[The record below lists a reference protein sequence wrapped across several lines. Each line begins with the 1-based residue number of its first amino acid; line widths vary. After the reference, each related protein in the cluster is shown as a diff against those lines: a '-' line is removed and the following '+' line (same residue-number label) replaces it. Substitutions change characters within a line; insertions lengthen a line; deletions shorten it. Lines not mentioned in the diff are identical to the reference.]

1 MTTTY
6 SSGKLQL
13 TFNSGNVSVV
23 NGSGNLGVTGTYY
36 ISIQGR
42 NLIGLNLNSALVPV
56 TLTTTSTL
64 TITLPELESG
74 ETWSDIV
81 ISASTSNDVSTLT
94 QVMVVNASDTT
105 VILTSAELLKLTTSQ
120 RTVANPSA
128 LPATPIQGLIRYVT
142 SLNYYYEYDEYST
155 ATVDNL
161 TVLTATTGRWLR
173 VGAIS
178 TYITDTTATDGCDQD
193 VRTPN
198 LIVNAPSYTC
208 DGSKGDG
215 VTFWLRNEFSTIIP
229 SGTRISCTV
238 RLFEEDKSQLFN
250 SLLILEL
257 LGYVNLT
264 TGVLDASVSSGEVT
278 YQPRSQWLTL
288 PEDLDI
294 GYAAVVRVSP
304 KFTITD
310 LDNNVPYL
318 ANLTTYITFAPTSG
332 IYTPGVFGNLIYN
345 EYDKW
350 RIYSDA
356 GLSVI
361 KSKGS
366 GIINNYELNDIS
378 AETITGL
385 SSNTANQYIFL
396 TSNGT
401 SFASTTSSFISAVKR
416 CVVSTVNG
424 VGTPVSYGSV
434 TLDNTKKLSVTI
446 NYPTNVRSNYPDTLV
461 AGSSRGKF
469 NATSIVIYIKNSSNA
484 YFVSEV
490 AITPSASNDV
500 AVLNYSDFTSSTLA
514 APSSNYG
521 LYAPLSVTT
530 STPSNSS
537 TFPTGSYEVFV
548 AFKYTG
554 VVTVI
559 DHSVSE
565 LYEITA
571 DLQTIFETVA
581 TVWYSDN
588 GVPSNLI
595 GENGAYY
602 LNYNTADIYKKV
614 NDTWSLDG
622 NISVSSPSFTTIA
635 VSGQSNVVADQTN
648 DTLTLVA
655 GTGITLTTN
664 ATTDAITITGTSVS
678 NTFSTI
684 AVTGQSNIVADSGT
698 DTLTIAAGSGITLTT
713 NATTDTLT
721 ISNSGTATNTF
732 STFAVSGQSDVVA
745 DSSSDTLTLVAGTG
759 MTITTNATTDTIT
772 LASSGTSATVNV
784 GTVTALNPDQSPT
797 VTNTGTTSAAV
808 FAFGLPSAPTTTI
821 GTVSTLSSGSSVT
834 VTNTGSNGNVV
845 LNFGIPQGASGSMSA
860 SSGFILNPVGS
871 PITTSTSEVGFY
883 VDTSDNL
890 FKTRLA
896 SNGATSIVGS
906 TQDAFFL
913 RPISTPTTPS
923 TARGLFTDTTDGLL
937 KTRDASSGTV
947 RTLASLNRVQ
957 GYTATQYSSPSVQNI
972 SGVVTLDGSAANVFI
987 LTLTGNVSDLT
998 MSNIQVG
1005 ATYII
1010 YLIQDATGSRT
1021 ITLNAI
1027 FKRLTGDTT
1036 TVNTTANKVNMLT
1049 GVARSSSA
1057 ITLAPISVEV

>member
-74 ETWSDIV
+74 ETWTGIV

-238 RLFEEDKSQLFN
+238 RLFEEDKSQLFD

-345 EYDKW
+345 EYNKW

-655 GTGITLTTN
+655 GTG
-664 ATTDAITITGTSVS
+664 
-678 NTFSTI
+678 
-684 AVTGQSNIVADSGT
+684 
-698 DTLTIAAGSGITLTT
+698 
-713 NATTDTLT
+713 
-721 ISNSGTATNTF
+721 
-732 STFAVSGQSDVVA
+732 
-745 DSSSDTLTLVAGTG
+745 

-784 GTVTALNPDQSPT
+784 GTVTALNPNQSPT

-821 GTVSTLSSGSSVT
+821 GTVSTLSAGSSAT

-845 LNFGIPQGASGSMSA
+845 LNFGIPIGATGSMS
-860 SSGFILNPVGS
+860 SSTGFILTPVGS

-883 VDTSDNL
+883 VDTTDNL

-906 TQDAFFL
+906 TQDAIFL

-923 TARGLFTDTTDGLL
+923 TARGLFTDTADGLL
-937 KTRDASSGTV
+937 KTRDISSGTV

-957 GYTATQYSSPSVQNI
+957 AFTQTQYATPVINNSAT
-972 SGVVTLDGSAANVFI
+972 GTVTLDGSASNVFI
-987 LTLTGNVSDLT
+987 LTLTGNLTLT
-998 MSNIQVG
+998 MNNIQVG

-1010 YLIQDATGSRT
+1010 YLIQNATGSRT

-1036 TVNTTANKVNMLT
+1036 TFNTAANKVNMLT

>member
-1 MTTTY
+1 
-6 SSGKLQL
+6 
-13 TFNSGNVSVV
+13 
-23 NGSGNLGVTGTYY
+23 
-36 ISIQGR
+36 
-42 NLIGLNLNSALVPV
+42 
-56 TLTTTSTL
+56 
-64 TITLPELESG
+64 
-74 ETWSDIV
+74 
-81 ISASTSNDVSTLT
+81 
-94 QVMVVNASDTT
+94 MVVNSADFNSP
-105 VILTSAELLKLTTSQ
+105 VILTSVELFKLTTLA
-120 RTVANPSA
+120 RTVANSAA
-128 LPATPIQGLIRYVT
+128 LPATPIQGLIRYIT
-142 SLNYYYEYDEYST
+142 NLNYYYEYDEYST

-215 VTFWLRNEFSTIIP
+215 VTFWLRNEFSTIIS

-238 RLFEEDKSQLFN
+238 RLFEEDKSQLFD

-257 LGYVNLT
+257 LGYVNLI

-318 ANLTTYITFAPTSG
+318 ANLTTYVTFAPTSG

-350 RIYSDA
+350 RIYSDV

-366 GIINNYELNDIS
+366 GIVNNYELNDIS

-401 SFASTTSSFISAVKR
+401 SFASTTSSFVSAVKR

-424 VGTPVSYGSV
+424 IGTPVSYGSFA
-434 TLDNTKKLSVTI
+434 LNNTKKLSVTV
-446 NYPTNVRSNYPDTLV
+446 NYPTSVRSNYPDALI
-461 AGSSRGKF
+461 AGSSKGKF
-469 NATSIVIYIKNSSNA
+469 NATNVVIYIKNSSNA
-484 YFVSEV
+484 VFVTEV
-490 AITPSASNDV
+490 NITPSASNDV
-500 AVLNYSDFTSSTLA
+500 YVLNYSDFTSSTLA
-514 APSSNYG
+514 TPSSNYG
-521 LYAPLSVTT
+521 LYTPLSVTT

-537 TFPTGSYEVFV
+537 TFPTDSYEVFV

-565 LYEITA
+565 LYEITSN
-571 DLQTIFETVA
+571 LSELFSTSA

-588 GVPSNLI
+588 GVPSSLI
-595 GENGAYY
+595 GEDGSYY
-602 LNYNTADIYKKV
+602 LNYDNANIYKKV

-622 NISVSSPSFTTIA
+622 NISVISPSFTTIA

-648 DTLTLVA
+648 DSLTLVA

-664 ATTDAITITGTSVS
+664 ATTDAITITGTSVT

-684 AVTGQSNIVADSGT
+684 TVAGQSDIVADSAS

-713 NATTDTLT
+713 NSTTDTLT
-721 ISNSGTATNTF
+721 ITGTAVSNTF
-732 STFAVSGQSDVVA
+732 TTIAVSGQSDVVA
-745 DSSSDTLTLVAGTG
+745 DSASDTLTIAAGSGITLTTNSTTDTLTITGTAVSNTFTTIAVSGQSDVVADSASDTITLVAGTG
-759 MTITTNATTDTIT
+759 MTITTNTTTDTIT
-772 LASSGTSATVNV
+772 FESSGVNVDVTRTSTMSNSIGTGSKTFTYTASSNLGWLVSTRLRAAYDVSNYMEGV
-784 GTVTALNPDQSPT
+784 VTA
-797 VTNTGTTSAAV
+797 
-808 FAFGLPSAPTTTI
+808 
-821 GTVSTLSSGSSVT
+821 VSSTSVT
-834 VTNTGSNGNVV
+834 ITSDNAVGSGTYTSWNITIAGDKGSTGSAGS
-845 LNFGIPQGASGSMSA
+845 LNAA
-860 SSGFILNPVGS
+860 SGFILTPVGS
-871 PITTSTSEVGFY
+871 PITTSTNEVGFY
-883 VDTSDNL
+883 VDSTDNL
-890 FKTRLA
+890 FKTRDV
-896 SNGATSIVGS
+896 NN
-906 TQDAFFL
+906 
-913 RPISTPTTPS
+913 
-923 TARGLFTDTTDGLL
+923 
-937 KTRDASSGTV
+937 GTV

-957 GYTATQYSSPSVQNI
+957 AFTQTQYATPVINNSAT
-972 SGVVTLDGSAANVFI
+972 GTVTLDGSASNVFI
-987 LTLTGNVSDLT
+987 LTLTGNLTLT
-998 MSNIQVG
+998 MNNIQVG

>member
-42 NLIGLNLNSALVPV
+42 NLIGLNLNSTLVPV

-64 TITLPELESG
+64 TITLPSLASG

-81 ISASTSNDVSTLT
+81 ISASTTNNVSTLT
-94 QVMVVNASDTT
+94 QVMVVNSADFNSP
-105 VILTSAELLKLTTSQ
+105 VILTSVELFKLTTLA
-120 RTVANPSA
+120 RTVANSAA
-128 LPATPIQGLIRYVT
+128 LPATPIQGLIRYIT
-142 SLNYYYEYDEYST
+142 NLNYYYEYDEYST

-215 VTFWLRNEFSTIIP
+215 VTFWLRNEFSTIIS

-238 RLFEEDKSQLFN
+238 RLFEEDKSQLFD

-257 LGYVNLT
+257 LGYVNLI

-318 ANLTTYITFAPTSG
+318 ANLTTYVTFAPTSG

-350 RIYSDA
+350 RIYSDV

-366 GIINNYELNDIS
+366 GIVNNYELNDIS

-401 SFASTTSSFISAVKR
+401 SFASTTSSFVSAVKR

-424 VGTPVSYGSV
+424 IGTPVSYGSFA
-434 TLDNTKKLSVTI
+434 LNNTKKLSVTV
-446 NYPTNVRSNYPDTLV
+446 NYPTSVRSNYPDALI
-461 AGSSRGKF
+461 AGSSKGKF
-469 NATSIVIYIKNSSNA
+469 NATNVVIYIKNSSNA
-484 YFVSEV
+484 VFVTEV
-490 AITPSASNDV
+490 NITPSASNDV
-500 AVLNYSDFTSSTLA
+500 YVLNYSDFTSSTLA
-514 APSSNYG
+514 TPSSNYG
-521 LYAPLSVTT
+521 LYTPLSVTT

-537 TFPTGSYEVFV
+537 TFPTDSYEVFV

-565 LYEITA
+565 LYEITSN
-571 DLQTIFETVA
+571 LSELFSTSA

-588 GVPSNLI
+588 GVPSSLI
-595 GENGAYY
+595 GEDGSYY
-602 LNYNTADIYKKV
+602 LNYDNANIYKKV

-622 NISVSSPSFTTIA
+622 NISVISPSFTTIA

-648 DTLTLVA
+648 DSLTLVA

-664 ATTDAITITGTSVS
+664 ATTDAITITGTSVT

-684 AVTGQSNIVADSGT
+684 TVA
-698 DTLTIAAGSGITLTT
+698 
-713 NATTDTLT
+713 
-721 ISNSGTATNTF
+721 
-732 STFAVSGQSDVVA
+732 GQSDVVA
-745 DSSSDTLTLVAGTG
+745 DSASDTITLVAGTG
-759 MTITTNATTDTIT
+759 MTITTNTTTDTIT
-772 LASSGTSATVNV
+772 FESSGVNVDVTRTSTMSNSIGTGSKTFTYTASSNLGWLVSTRLRAAYDVSNYMEGV
-784 GTVTALNPDQSPT
+784 VTA
-797 VTNTGTTSAAV
+797 
-808 FAFGLPSAPTTTI
+808 
-821 GTVSTLSSGSSVT
+821 VSSTSVT
-834 VTNTGSNGNVV
+834 ITSDNAVGSGTYTSWNITIAGDKGSTGSAGS
-845 LNFGIPQGASGSMSA
+845 LNAA
-860 SSGFILNPVGS
+860 SGFILTPVGS
-871 PITTSTSEVGFY
+871 PITTSTNEVGFY
-883 VDTSDNL
+883 VDSTDNL
-890 FKTRLA
+890 FKTRDV
-896 SNGATSIVGS
+896 NN
-906 TQDAFFL
+906 
-913 RPISTPTTPS
+913 
-923 TARGLFTDTTDGLL
+923 
-937 KTRDASSGTV
+937 GTV

-957 GYTATQYSSPSVQNI
+957 AFTQTQYATPVINNSAT
-972 SGVVTLDGSAANVFI
+972 GTVTLDGSASNVFI
-987 LTLTGNVSDLT
+987 LTLTGNLTLT
-998 MSNIQVG
+998 MNNIQVG

-1021 ITLNAI
+1021 ITLDAI

>member
-64 TITLPELESG
+64 TITLPSLANG

-81 ISASTSNDVSTLT
+81 ISASTTNDVSALS
-94 QVMVVNASDTT
+94 QVMVVNSADFNSS
-105 VILTSAELLKLTTSQ
+105 VILTSVELLKLTTSE
-120 RTVANPSA
+120 RTVANSAA

-142 SLNYYYEYDEYST
+142 NLNYYYEYDKDST

-161 TVLTATTGRWLR
+161 TVLTATTGRWIR

-178 TYITDTTATDGCDQD
+178 TYITDTTSNDGCDQD
-193 VRTPN
+193 VRTPD

-208 DGSKGDG
+208 NGSKGDG

-238 RLFEEDKSQLFN
+238 RLFEEDKSQLFD

-264 TGVLDASVSSGEVT
+264 TGVLNAATSSGEVV

-318 ANLTTYITFAPTSG
+318 ANLTTYVTFAPTSG

-366 GIINNYELNDIS
+366 GIVNNYELNDIS

-401 SFASTTSSFISAVKR
+401 SFASTTSSFVSAVKR

-424 VGTPVSYGSV
+424 IGTPVSYGSV
-434 TLDNTKKLSVTI
+434 SLNNTKKLSVTV
-446 NYPTNVRSNYPDTLV
+446 NYPTSVRSNYPDALI
-461 AGSSRGKF
+461 AGSSKGKF
-469 NATSIVIYIKNSSNA
+469 NATSVVIYIKNNSNA
-484 YFVSEV
+484 VFVTEV
-490 AITPSASNDV
+490 NITPSASNDV
-500 AVLNYSDFTSSTLA
+500 YVLNYSDFTSSTLA
-514 APSSNYG
+514 TPSSNYG

-565 LYEITA
+565 LYEITSN
-571 DLQTIFETVA
+571 LSELFSTSA

-588 GVPSNLI
+588 GVPSSLI
-595 GENGAYY
+595 GEDGSYY
-602 LNYNTADIYKKV
+602 LNYDNANIYKKV
-614 NDTWSLDG
+614 NDTWVLDG
-622 NISVSSPSFTTIA
+622 NIAITTPSFGTVV

-648 DTLTLVA
+648 DSLTLVA
-655 GTGITLTTN
+655 GTGITLTTDF
-664 ATTDAITITGTSVS
+664 TTDAITITGTSVS

-684 AVTGQSNIVADSGT
+684 TVA
-698 DTLTIAAGSGITLTT
+698 
-713 NATTDTLT
+713 
-721 ISNSGTATNTF
+721 
-732 STFAVSGQSDVVA
+732 GQSDVVA
-745 DSSSDTLTLVAGTG
+745 DSASDNITLVAGTG

-772 LASSGTSATVNV
+772 FESSGTSATVNV
-784 GTVTALNPDQSPT
+784 DTVTALNPDQSPT

-821 GTVSTLSSGSSVT
+821 GTVSTLSAGSSVT

-845 LNFGIPQGASGSMSA
+845 LNFGIPQGVSGSMSA
-860 SSGFILNPVGS
+860 ASGFILTPVGS

-883 VDTSDNL
+883 VPLIT
-890 FKTRLA
+890 T
-896 SNGATSIVGS
+896 SNGDTSIVGS
-906 TQDAFFL
+906 TQDSFFL
-913 RPISTPTTPS
+913 RPISTPVTPS
-923 TARGLFTDTTDGLL
+923 TARALFTDTTDGLL
-937 KTRDASSGTV
+937 KTRDVSSGTV

-957 GYTATQYSSPSVQNI
+957 GYTATQFGSPLVQNI

-998 MSNIQVG
+998 MNNIQVG

-1036 TVNTTANKVNMLT
+1036 TFNTTANKVNMLT

-1057 ITLAPISVEV
+1057 ITLAHISVEV

>member
-64 TITLPELESG
+64 TITLPSLANG

-81 ISASTSNDVSTLT
+81 ISASTTNDVSALS
-94 QVMVVNASDTT
+94 QVMVVNSADFNSP
-105 VILTSAELLKLTTSQ
+105 VILTSVELLKLTTSE
-120 RTVANPSA
+120 RTVANSAA

-142 SLNYYYEYDEYST
+142 NLNYYYEYDKDST

-161 TVLTATTGRWLR
+161 TVLTATTGRWIR

-178 TYITDTTATDGCDQD
+178 TYITDTTSNDGCDQD
-193 VRTPN
+193 VRTPD

-238 RLFEEDKSQLFN
+238 RLFEEDKSQLFD

-264 TGVLDASVSSGEVT
+264 TGVLNAATSSGEVV

-318 ANLTTYITFAPTSG
+318 ANLTTYVTFAPTSG

-366 GIINNYELNDIS
+366 GIVNNYELNDIS

-401 SFASTTSSFISAVKR
+401 SFASTTSSFVSAVKR

-424 VGTPVSYGSV
+424 IGTPASYGSV
-434 TLDNTKKLSVTI
+434 SLNNTKKLSVTV
-446 NYPTNVRSNYPDTLV
+446 NYPTSVRSNYPDALI
-461 AGSSRGKF
+461 AGSSKGKF
-469 NATSIVIYIKNSSNA
+469 NATSVVIYIKNNSNA
-484 YFVSEV
+484 VFVTEV
-490 AITPSASNDV
+490 NITPSASNDV
-500 AVLNYSDFTSSTLA
+500 YVLNYSDFTSSTLA
-514 APSSNYG
+514 TPSSNYG
-521 LYAPLSVTT
+521 LYAPLTVTT

-565 LYEITA
+565 LYEITSN
-571 DLQTIFETVA
+571 LSELFSTSA

-588 GVPSNLI
+588 GVPSSLI
-595 GENGAYY
+595 GEDGSYY
-602 LNYNTADIYKKV
+602 LNYDNANIYKKV
-614 NDTWSLDG
+614 NDTWVLDG
-622 NISVSSPSFTTIA
+622 NIAITTPSFGTVV
-635 VSGQSNVVADQTN
+635 VSGQDDVVADQTN
-648 DTLTLVA
+648 DSLTLVA

-664 ATTDAITITGTSVS
+664 ATTDAITITGTSVT

-684 AVTGQSNIVADSGT
+684 TVAGQSDIVADS
-698 DTLTIAAGSGITLTT
+698 A
-713 NATTDTLT
+713 
-721 ISNSGTATNTF
+721 
-732 STFAVSGQSDVVA
+732 
-745 DSSSDTLTLVAGTG
+745 SDTITLVAGTG

-784 GTVTALNPDQSPT
+784 DTVTTLNPDQSPT

-821 GTVSTLSSGSSVT
+821 GTVSTLSAGSSVT

-845 LNFGIPQGASGSMSA
+845 LNFGIPQGVSGSMSA
-860 SSGFILNPVGS
+860 ASGFILTPVGS

-883 VDTSDNL
+883 VDTTDNL
-890 FKTRLA
+890 FKTRDA
-896 SNGATSIVGS
+896 SN
-906 TQDAFFL
+906 
-913 RPISTPTTPS
+913 
-923 TARGLFTDTTDGLL
+923 
-937 KTRDASSGTV
+937 GTV

-957 GYTATQYSSPSVQNI
+957 AFTQTQYATPVINNSAT
-972 SGVVTLDGSAANVFI
+972 GTVTLDGSASNVFI
-987 LTLTGNVSDLT
+987 LTLTGNLTLT
-998 MSNIQVG
+998 MNNIQVG

-1036 TVNTTANKVNMLT
+1036 TFNTTANKVNMLT

>member
-42 NLIGLNLNSALVPV
+42 NLIGLNLNSTLVPV

-64 TITLPELESG
+64 TITLPSLASG

-81 ISASTSNDVSTLT
+81 ISASTTNNVSALT
-94 QVMVVNASDTT
+94 QVMVVNSADFNSP
-105 VILTSAELLKLTTSQ
+105 VILTSVELFKLTTLA
-120 RTVANPSA
+120 RTVANSAA
-128 LPATPIQGLIRYVT
+128 LPATPIQGLIRYIT
-142 SLNYYYEYDEYST
+142 NLNYYYEYDEYST

-215 VTFWLRNEFSTIIP
+215 VTFWLRNEFSTIIS

-238 RLFEEDKSQLFN
+238 RLFEEDKSQLFD

-257 LGYVNLT
+257 LGYVNLI

-318 ANLTTYITFAPTSG
+318 ANLTTYVTFAPTSG

-350 RIYSDA
+350 RIYSDV

-366 GIINNYELNDIS
+366 GIVNNYELNDIS

-401 SFASTTSSFISAVKR
+401 SFASTTSSFVSAVKR

-424 VGTPVSYGSV
+424 IGTPVSYGSFA
-434 TLDNTKKLSVTI
+434 LNNTKKLSVTV
-446 NYPTNVRSNYPDTLV
+446 NYPTSVRSNYPDALI
-461 AGSSRGKF
+461 AGSSKGKF
-469 NATSIVIYIKNSSNA
+469 NATNVVIYIKNSSNA
-484 YFVSEV
+484 VFVTEV
-490 AITPSASNDV
+490 NITPSASNDV
-500 AVLNYSDFTSSTLA
+500 YVLNYSDFTSSTLA
-514 APSSNYG
+514 TPSSNYG
-521 LYAPLSVTT
+521 LYTPLSVTT

-565 LYEITA
+565 LYEITSN
-571 DLQTIFETVA
+571 LSELFSTSA

-588 GVPSNLI
+588 GVPSSLI
-595 GENGAYY
+595 GEDGSYY
-602 LNYNTADIYKKV
+602 LNYDNANIYKKV

-622 NISVSSPSFTTIA
+622 NISVISPSFTTIA

-648 DTLTLVA
+648 DSLTLVA

-664 ATTDAITITGTSVS
+664 ATTDAITITGTSVT

-684 AVTGQSNIVADSGT
+684 TVAGQPDLVADNGT

-713 NATTDTLT
+713 NSATDTLT
-721 ISNSGTATNTF
+721 IAGTAVSNTF
-732 STFAVSGQSDVVA
+732 TTIAVSGQSDVVA
-745 DSSSDTLTLVAGTG
+745 DSASDTITLVAGTG
-759 MTITTNATTDTIT
+759 MTITTNTTTDTIT
-772 LASSGTSATVNV
+772 FESSGVNVDVTRTSTMSNSIGTGSKTFTYTASSNLGWLVSTRLRAAYDVSNYMEGV
-784 GTVTALNPDQSPT
+784 VTA
-797 VTNTGTTSAAV
+797 
-808 FAFGLPSAPTTTI
+808 
-821 GTVSTLSSGSSVT
+821 VSSTSVT
-834 VTNTGSNGNVV
+834 ITSDNAVGSGTYTSWNITIAGDKGSTGSAGS
-845 LNFGIPQGASGSMSA
+845 LNAA
-860 SSGFILNPVGS
+860 SGFILTPVGS
-871 PITTSTSEVGFY
+871 PITTSTNEVGFY
-883 VDTSDNL
+883 VDSTDNL
-890 FKTRLA
+890 FKTRDV
-896 SNGATSIVGS
+896 NN
-906 TQDAFFL
+906 
-913 RPISTPTTPS
+913 
-923 TARGLFTDTTDGLL
+923 
-937 KTRDASSGTV
+937 GTV

-957 GYTATQYSSPSVQNI
+957 AFTQTQYATPVINNSAT
-972 SGVVTLDGSAANVFI
+972 GTVTLDGSASNVFI
-987 LTLTGNVSDLT
+987 LTLTGNLTLT
-998 MSNIQVG
+998 MNNIQVG

-1021 ITLNAI
+1021 ITLDAI

>member
-64 TITLPELESG
+64 TITLPSLANG

-81 ISASTSNDVSTLT
+81 ISASTTNDVSTLS
-94 QVMVVNASDTT
+94 QVMVVNSADFNSP
-105 VILTSAELLKLTTSQ
+105 VILTSVELLKLTTSE
-120 RTVANPSA
+120 RTVANSAA

-142 SLNYYYEYDEYST
+142 NLNYYYEYDKDST

-161 TVLTATTGRWLR
+161 TVLTATTGRWIR
-173 VGAIS
+173 VGTIS
-178 TYITDTTATDGCDQD
+178 TYITDTTSNDGCDQD
-193 VRTPN
+193 VRTPD

-215 VTFWLRNEFSTIIP
+215 VIFWLRNEFSTIIP

-238 RLFEEDKSQLFN
+238 RLFEEDKSQLFD

-264 TGVLDASVSSGEVT
+264 TGVLNAATSSGEVV

-318 ANLTTYITFAPTSG
+318 ANLTTYVTFAPTSG

-366 GIINNYELNDIS
+366 GIVNNYELNDIS

-401 SFASTTSSFISAVKR
+401 SFASTTSSFVSAVKR

-424 VGTPVSYGSV
+424 IGTPASYGSV
-434 TLDNTKKLSVTI
+434 SLNNTKKLSVTV
-446 NYPTNVRSNYPDTLV
+446 NYPTSVRSNYPDALI
-461 AGSSRGKF
+461 AGSSKGKF
-469 NATSIVIYIKNSSNA
+469 NATSVVIYIKNNSNA
-484 YFVSEV
+484 VFVTEV
-490 AITPSASNDV
+490 NITPSASNDV
-500 AVLNYSDFTSSTLA
+500 YVLNYSDFTSSTLA
-514 APSSNYG
+514 TPSSNYG

-565 LYEITA
+565 LYEITSN
-571 DLQTIFETVA
+571 LSELFSTSA

-588 GVPSNLI
+588 GVPSSLI
-595 GENGAYY
+595 GEDGSYY
-602 LNYNTADIYKKV
+602 LNYDNANIYKKV
-614 NDTWSLDG
+614 NDTWVLDG
-622 NISVSSPSFTTIA
+622 NIAITTPSFGTVV

-648 DTLTLVA
+648 DSLTLVA
-655 GTGITLTTN
+655 GTGITLTTDF
-664 ATTDAITITGTSVS
+664 TTDAITITGTSVS

-684 AVTGQSNIVADSGT
+684 AV
-698 DTLTIAAGSGITLTT
+698 
-713 NATTDTLT
+713 
-721 ISNSGTATNTF
+721 
-732 STFAVSGQSDVVA
+732 SGQSDVVA
-745 DSSSDTLTLVAGTG
+745 DSASDTITLVAGTG

-772 LASSGTSATVNV
+772 FESSGTSATVNV
-784 GTVTALNPDQSPT
+784 DTVTALNPDQSPT

-821 GTVSTLSSGSSVT
+821 GTVSTLSAGSSVT

-845 LNFGIPQGASGSMSA
+845 LNFGIPQGVSGSMSA
-860 SSGFILNPVGS
+860 ASGFILTPVGS

-883 VDTSDNL
+883 VDTTDNL

-896 SNGATSIVGS
+896 SNGDTSIVGS
-906 TQDAFFL
+906 TQDSFFL
-913 RPISTPTTPS
+913 RPISTPVTPS
-923 TARGLFTDTTDGLL
+923 TARALFTDTTDGLL
-937 KTRDASSGTV
+937 KTRDVSSGTV

-957 GYTATQYSSPSVQNI
+957 GYTATQFGSPLVQNI

-998 MSNIQVG
+998 MNNIQVG

-1036 TVNTTANKVNMLT
+1036 TFNTTANKVNMLT

-1057 ITLAPISVEV
+1057 ITLAHISVEV

>member
-42 NLIGLNLNSALVPV
+42 NLIGLNLNSTLVPV

-64 TITLPELESG
+64 TITLPSLASG

-81 ISASTSNDVSTLT
+81 ISASTTNNVSALT
-94 QVMVVNASDTT
+94 QVMVVNSADFNSP
-105 VILTSAELLKLTTSQ
+105 VILTSVELFKLTTLA
-120 RTVANPSA
+120 RTVANSAA
-128 LPATPIQGLIRYVT
+128 LPATPIQGLIRYIT
-142 SLNYYYEYDEYST
+142 NLNYYYEYDEYST

-215 VTFWLRNEFSTIIP
+215 VTFWLRNEFSTIIS

-238 RLFEEDKSQLFN
+238 RLFEEDKSQLFD

-257 LGYVNLT
+257 LGYVNLI

-318 ANLTTYITFAPTSG
+318 ANLTTYVTFAPTSG

-350 RIYSDA
+350 RIYSDV

-366 GIINNYELNDIS
+366 GIVNNYELNDIS

-401 SFASTTSSFISAVKR
+401 SFASTTSSFVSAVKR

-424 VGTPVSYGSV
+424 IGTPVSYGSFA
-434 TLDNTKKLSVTI
+434 LNNTKKLSVTV
-446 NYPTNVRSNYPDTLV
+446 NYPTSVRSNYPDALI
-461 AGSSRGKF
+461 AGSSKGKF
-469 NATSIVIYIKNSSNA
+469 NATNVVIYIKNSSNA
-484 YFVSEV
+484 VFVTEV
-490 AITPSASNDV
+490 NITPSASNDV
-500 AVLNYSDFTSSTLA
+500 YVLNYSDFTSSTLA
-514 APSSNYG
+514 TPSSNYG
-521 LYAPLSVTT
+521 LYTPLSVTT

-537 TFPTGSYEVFV
+537 TFPTDSYEVFV

-565 LYEITA
+565 LYEITSN
-571 DLQTIFETVA
+571 LSELFSTSA

-588 GVPSNLI
+588 GVPSSLI
-595 GENGAYY
+595 GEDGSYY
-602 LNYNTADIYKKV
+602 LNYDNANIYKKV

-622 NISVSSPSFTTIA
+622 NISVISPSFTTIA

-648 DTLTLVA
+648 DSLTLVA

-664 ATTDAITITGTSVS
+664 ATTDAITITGTSVT

-684 AVTGQSNIVADSGT
+684 TVAGQSDIVADS
-698 DTLTIAAGSGITLTT
+698 A
-713 NATTDTLT
+713 
-721 ISNSGTATNTF
+721 
-732 STFAVSGQSDVVA
+732 
-745 DSSSDTLTLVAGTG
+745 SDTITLVAGTG
-759 MTITTNATTDTIT
+759 MTITTNTTTDTIT
-772 LASSGTSATVNV
+772 FESSGVNVDVTRTSTMSNSIGTGSKTFTYTASSNLGWLVSTRLRAAYDVSNYMEGV
-784 GTVTALNPDQSPT
+784 VTA
-797 VTNTGTTSAAV
+797 
-808 FAFGLPSAPTTTI
+808 
-821 GTVSTLSSGSSVT
+821 VSSTSVT
-834 VTNTGSNGNVV
+834 ITSDNAVGSGTYTSWNITIAGDKGSTGSAGS
-845 LNFGIPQGASGSMSA
+845 LNAA
-860 SSGFILNPVGS
+860 SGFILTPVGS
-871 PITTSTSEVGFY
+871 PITTSTNEVGFY
-883 VDTSDNL
+883 VDSTDNL
-890 FKTRLA
+890 FKTRDV
-896 SNGATSIVGS
+896 NN
-906 TQDAFFL
+906 
-913 RPISTPTTPS
+913 
-923 TARGLFTDTTDGLL
+923 
-937 KTRDASSGTV
+937 GTV

-957 GYTATQYSSPSVQNI
+957 AFTQTQYATPVINNSAT
-972 SGVVTLDGSAANVFI
+972 GTVTLDGSASNVFI
-987 LTLTGNVSDLT
+987 LTLTGNLTLT
-998 MSNIQVG
+998 MNNIQVG

-1021 ITLNAI
+1021 ITLDAI

>member
-42 NLIGLNLNSALVPV
+42 NLIGLNLNSTLVPV

-64 TITLPELESG
+64 TITLPSLASG

-81 ISASTSNDVSTLT
+81 ISASTTNNVSALT
-94 QVMVVNASDTT
+94 QVMVVNSADFNSP
-105 VILTSAELLKLTTSQ
+105 VILTSVELFKLTTLA
-120 RTVANPSA
+120 RTVANSAA
-128 LPATPIQGLIRYVT
+128 LPATPIQGLIRYIT
-142 SLNYYYEYDEYST
+142 NLNYYYEYDEYST

-215 VTFWLRNEFSTIIP
+215 VTFWLRNEFSTIIS

-238 RLFEEDKSQLFN
+238 RLFEEDKSQLFD

-257 LGYVNLT
+257 LGYVNLI

-318 ANLTTYITFAPTSG
+318 ANLTTYVTFAPTSG

-350 RIYSDA
+350 RIYSDV

-366 GIINNYELNDIS
+366 GIVNNYELNDIS

-401 SFASTTSSFISAVKR
+401 SFASTTSSFVSAVKR

-424 VGTPVSYGSV
+424 IGTPVSYGSFA
-434 TLDNTKKLSVTI
+434 LNNTKKLSVTV
-446 NYPTNVRSNYPDTLV
+446 NYPTSVRSNYPDALI
-461 AGSSRGKF
+461 AGSSKGKF
-469 NATSIVIYIKNSSNA
+469 NATNVVIYIKNSSNA
-484 YFVSEV
+484 VFVTEV
-490 AITPSASNDV
+490 NITPSASNDV
-500 AVLNYSDFTSSTLA
+500 YVLNYSDFTSSTLA
-514 APSSNYG
+514 TPSSNYG
-521 LYAPLSVTT
+521 LYTPLSVTT

-537 TFPTGSYEVFV
+537 TFPTDSYEVFV

-565 LYEITA
+565 LYEITSN
-571 DLQTIFETVA
+571 LSELFSTSA

-588 GVPSNLI
+588 GVPSSLI
-595 GENGAYY
+595 GEDGSYY
-602 LNYNTADIYKKV
+602 LNYDNANIYKKV

-622 NISVSSPSFTTIA
+622 NISVISPSFTTIA

-648 DTLTLVA
+648 DSLTLVA

-664 ATTDAITITGTSVS
+664 ATTDAITITGTSVT

-684 AVTGQSNIVADSGT
+684 TVA
-698 DTLTIAAGSGITLTT
+698 
-713 NATTDTLT
+713 
-721 ISNSGTATNTF
+721 
-732 STFAVSGQSDVVA
+732 GQSDVVA
-745 DSSSDTLTLVAGTG
+745 DSASDTITLVAGTG
-759 MTITTNATTDTIT
+759 MTITTNTTTDTIT
-772 LASSGTSATVNV
+772 FESSGVNVDVTRTSTMSNSIGTGSKTFTYTASSNLGWLVSTRLRAAYDVSNYMEGV
-784 GTVTALNPDQSPT
+784 VTA
-797 VTNTGTTSAAV
+797 
-808 FAFGLPSAPTTTI
+808 
-821 GTVSTLSSGSSVT
+821 VSSTSVT
-834 VTNTGSNGNVV
+834 ITSDNAVGSGTYTSWNITIAGDKGSTGSAGS
-845 LNFGIPQGASGSMSA
+845 LNAA
-860 SSGFILNPVGS
+860 SGFILTPVGS
-871 PITTSTSEVGFY
+871 PITTSTNEVGFY
-883 VDTSDNL
+883 VDSTDNL
-890 FKTRLA
+890 FKTRDV
-896 SNGATSIVGS
+896 NN
-906 TQDAFFL
+906 
-913 RPISTPTTPS
+913 
-923 TARGLFTDTTDGLL
+923 
-937 KTRDASSGTV
+937 GTV

-957 GYTATQYSSPSVQNI
+957 AFTQTQYATPVINNSAT
-972 SGVVTLDGSAANVFI
+972 GTVTLDGSASNVFI
-987 LTLTGNVSDLT
+987 LTLTGNLTLT
-998 MSNIQVG
+998 MNNIQVG

-1021 ITLNAI
+1021 ITLDAI